1 MILKPVICFN
11 IMHKQKWTASQSRLE
26 DKKIPSYNGVFT
38 GVTGLFIANLF
49 TAQNIML
56 IPSSSLIFRRQS
68 KPVSLKELQTKTRHT
83 GFSLWAQGI
92 KYNLSGTP
100 RCIKTEGSS
109 NQRIRNWQVNWHLL
123 FTASINHASVI
134 ASLLSM
140 MRLVWILLSY
150 ICKYMRTHESFLLS
164 SKWW

>member
-1 MILKPVICFN
+1 
-11 IMHKQKWTASQSRLE
+11 MHKQQWTASQSGLE
-26 DKKIPSYNGVFT
+26 DKKIPSYNGFFT

-56 IPSSSLIFRRQS
+56 IPSSSLIFHRQS
-68 KPVSLKELQTKTRHT
+68 KPVSLKSYRPRPDT
-83 GFSLWAQGI
+83 QGI

-150 ICKYMRTHESFLLS
+150 ICRYMRTHESFHLS